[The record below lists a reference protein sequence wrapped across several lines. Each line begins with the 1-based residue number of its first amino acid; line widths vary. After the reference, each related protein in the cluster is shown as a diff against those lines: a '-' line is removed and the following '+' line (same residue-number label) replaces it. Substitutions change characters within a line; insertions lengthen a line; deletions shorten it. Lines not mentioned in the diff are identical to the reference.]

1 MRSGAAAVGQKRTKI
16 HRQKTISGDSFGSRW
31 ENVLYQSTQ
40 YFSFYDF
47 PEVLTLTVSAFVALL
62 VHFNNKNQ
70 STFPTLIGHYFTAK
84 KIKNKM
90 KCGLGE
96 QQKKYFEWLG
106 SR

>member
-1 MRSGAAAVGQKRTKI
+1 LLLSGAAAVGQKRTKI
-16 HRQKTISGDSFGSRW
+16 HRQKTISGDSFGSRFK
-31 ENVLYQSTQ
+31 NLLYLSTQ
-40 YFSFYDF
+40 NFSFYDF

-70 STFPTLIGHYFTAK
+70 STFPILIGHYFIAK

-96 QQKKYFEWLG
+96 QQKKYFE
-106 SR
+106 